1 VIGVVVNVSFMRINE
16 ELTNLVHGRTIEV
29 VTKEQGLVTIIF
41 NDRSKLQINTVGMPD
56 ANVLGESRIV
66 AIEEEGDKLILFGEE
81 DRMAEFR
88 LASRGSSVSVKNREG
103 QIEYIG

>member
-1 VIGVVVNVSFMRINE
+1 
-16 ELTNLVHGRTIEV
+16 
-29 VTKEQGLVTIIF
+29 
-41 NDRSKLQINTVGMPD
+41 MPD

-66 AIEEEGDKLILFGEE
+66 AIEEEGDKLILFGEG
-81 DRMAEFR
+81 DRVAEFR